1 MKKYIVKRLVLLV
14 FLLFTVSTLIFFFL
28 HFIPGDPVAGILGEG
43 ADAADA
49 ARIRNEL
56 NLDKSLGEQ
65 YLAFNKNLL
74 NLSLGKSIYDNK
86 SVFHNILTH
95 LPNTLYLA
103 AAAMVSA
110 LIISF
115 PLGVLAAFKED
126 SFLDT
131 MVTFISST
139 GLAIPTFFLA
149 PLLIIFFSVK
159 LGILPVSGSDGIKYL
174 ILPALTL
181 GIAMCAFLTRMIRV
195 SVGVEL
201 KKSYVLL
208 ARAKGLSETKVFF
221 KHLLK
226 NTMIP
231 IVTTVGLQLGML
243 LTGAIVIETIF
254 SWQGIG
260 MLLINSINRRDYPMI
275 QGLIIFITFIYLIV
289 NFLVDLTYFFLDPR
303 IRDEFIRHKMNEN

>member
-1 MKKYIVKRLVLLV
+1 MKKYIAKRLLLLV
-14 FLLFTVSTLIFFFL
+14 FLLFAVSTMIFFFL

-56 NLDKSLGEQ
+56 NLDKPLGVQ

-74 NLSLGKSIYDNK
+74 NLSFGKSIYDNK
-86 SVFHNILTH
+86 LVFHHILIH

-103 AAAMVSA
+103 AAAVVLA
-110 LIISF
+110 LLISF

-131 MVTFISST
+131 VVTFISSA
-139 GLAIPTFFLA
+139 GLAIPTFFLG

-159 LGILPVSGSDGIKYL
+159 LGLVPVSGSGGIKYL

-181 GIAMCAFLTRMIRV
+181 GISMCAFLTRMIRV
-195 SVGVEL
+195 SVGTEL
-201 KKSYVLL
+201 TKPYVLL
-208 ARAKGLSETKVFF
+208 ARAKGLSETKIFF
-221 KHLLK
+221 RHLLK
-226 NTMIP
+226 NAMIP

-260 MLLINSINRRDYPMI
+260 VLLINSINRRDYPMI
-275 QGLIIFITFIYLIV
+275 QGLIVFITFIYLIV

-303 IRDEFIRHKMNEN
+303 IKHQGIRHQRQI